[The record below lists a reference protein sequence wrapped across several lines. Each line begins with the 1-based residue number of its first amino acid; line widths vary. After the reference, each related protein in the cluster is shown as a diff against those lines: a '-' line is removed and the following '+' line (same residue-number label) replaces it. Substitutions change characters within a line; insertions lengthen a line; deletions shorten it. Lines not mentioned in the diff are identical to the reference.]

1 MIQAFVEVVSPIF
14 IVVGVAVIAAHFLKP
29 DVQTV
34 SRLSIYVF
42 TPFLLLD
49 GISTSDLNADELWQ
63 ITLVAVASSLAMAV
77 IGWGIAR
84 LLCLERRAQSAF
96 LLSVVLINC
105 GNYGLPLMDFAYGE
119 PGFQRGMVFF
129 VMSVLVANTLGVF
142 LASRGTASIRDSLV
156 NILKVP
162 MLYGLLLG
170 LLLNFTGTALPL
182 TLQRVVTLLGAA
194 AVPSML
200 FVLGIQLTQTSVR
213 GRIGP
218 ILAAAG
224 TRLLIAPLVALGFVL
239 LFGLTGLT
247 GRVSILQAS
256 MPTAVMAG
264 VFATEFDSDA
274 EFTTAA
280 ILVSTLLSMVT
291 LTGLLVLLR

>member
-1 MIQAFVEVVSPIF
+1 M
-14 IVVGVAVIAAHFLKP
+14 VATRLFKP

-49 GISTSDLNADELWQ
+49 GISTSDLNADEFIQ
-63 ITLVAVASSLAMAV
+63 ITLVVVASSLAMAA

-84 LLCLERRAQSAF
+84 LLRLERRIQSA
-96 LLSVVLINC
+96 LMLSIVLINC
-105 GNYGLPLMDFAYGE
+105 GNYGLPLVGFAYGE
-119 PGFQRGMVFF
+119 AGFQRAMVFF

-142 LASRGTASIRDSLV
+142 LASRGTASIRASLV

-162 MLYGLLLG
+162 MLYGLLVG
-170 LLLNFTGTALPL
+170 LALNFTGTALPL
-182 TLQRVVTLLGAA
+182 TLQRVVQLLGAA

-200 FVLGIQLTQTSVR
+200 IVLGIQLTHTSMQ

-224 TRLLIAPLVALGFVL
+224 TRLLIAPLVALGVTV
-239 LFGLTGLT
+239 LFGLAGLT
-247 GRVSILQAS
+247 QQVAILQAS

-274 EFTTAA
+274 EFTTAV

-291 LTGLLVLLR
+291 LTGLLVLLGP